1 MRIEVVDG
9 ISYAKKIFKSNIT
22 HSAIKKEIKFLESFK
37 HHNIIQLVDSNA
49 CENWLMTELLCPFD
63 FFEFL
68 ARSGKPFSINS
79 IRYITMQ
86 LAGAVQYLHKSGLVH
101 RDIKLENLLVD
112 DAFNLKLCD
121 FGFAEFITATQVSR
135 TTGTLGYLAPE
146 LQTNGLIDAKY
157 LKAADVFSL
166 GVCLFTLAYGHP
178 PFRSSNKSCAFWRTI

>member
-1 MRIEVVDG
+1 
-9 ISYAKKIFKSNIT
+9 
-22 HSAIKKEIKFLESFK
+22 
-37 HHNIIQLVDSNA
+37 
-49 CENWLMTELLCPFD
+49 
-63 FFEFL
+63 
-68 ARSGKPFSINS
+68 
-79 IRYITMQ
+79 MQ

-146 LQTNGLIDAKY
+146 LQTNGLIDAKH

-178 PFRSSNKSCAFWRTI
+178 PFRSSNKSCAFWRTIQAGNWNKYWAAVDKTNPKNEDFKKMIQGMLEPVNEKRMTIDDVLNHVFVMNVDKTSQDEYLKEMAHRKALF